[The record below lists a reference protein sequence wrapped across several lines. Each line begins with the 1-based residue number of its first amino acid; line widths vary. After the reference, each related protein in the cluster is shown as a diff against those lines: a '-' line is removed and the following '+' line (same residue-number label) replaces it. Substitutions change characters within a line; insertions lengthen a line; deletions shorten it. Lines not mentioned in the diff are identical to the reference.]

1 VKEIRESEKKILV
14 LDSGDLLFKR
24 FSNPIP
30 ENELNGVSEKANLI
44 IESFNLM
51 GYDAIG
57 IGDDDLD
64 LGKEFLLEISKK
76 ANFPFLSSNL
86 LDEASGEILFQSF
99 IIKEIKGLRI
109 GIFSLLS
116 PVFFAN
122 PSDAR
127 RKGLTIRPPLE
138 TAQAMVKE
146 LKPKTDLI
154 ILLSHLGYGKD
165 VELARTVQGINVI
178 VGSHTGINVTY
189 PPPLNTIVV
198 QTGSRGMF
206 GARLDL
212 VFYNREPVF
221 YNSAKKISLEKALNH
236 IDQRLTSPGTPAAE
250 KARLQRAKEETERNL
265 KQLQGN
271 QFTNHI
277 ISLHEQ
283 MKEDPDIKK
292 LIEDFK
298 AKPQTTG
305 IPAPPI
311 GER

>member
-1 VKEIRESEKKILV
+1 MLV

-24 FSNPIP
+24 VSPPIP
-30 ENELNGVSEKANLI
+30 ENELKGMSEKANLI

-51 GYDAIG
+51 AYDAIG
-57 IGDDDLD
+57 IGDDDLT

-76 ANFPFLSSNL
+76 ANFLFLSSNL
-86 LDEASGEILFQSF
+86 LDEASGETLFQSSV
-99 IIKEIKGLRI
+99 IKEVKGLRI

-116 PVFFAN
+116 PDFFTN
-122 PSDAR
+122 PSDPR
-127 RKGLTIRPPLE
+127 RKGLNIRPPIE
-138 TAQAMVKE
+138 TAQAMIKE

-154 ILLSHLGYGKD
+154 ILMSHLGYGKD
-165 VELARTVQGINVI
+165 VELARTLKGINII

-189 PPPLNTIVV
+189 PPPANTIIL

-206 GARLDL
+206 GGRLDL

-236 IDQRLTSPGTPAAE
+236 INQRLTSPGTPEVE
-250 KARLQRAKEETERNL
+250 KARLQRAKEETERAL

-271 QFTNHI
+271 QFTNYI

-292 LIEDFK
+292 MIEDFK
-298 AKPQTTG
+298 AKPLTTG
-305 IPAPPI
+305 IPAPPQ
-311 GER
+311 